1 MPIRPLVSLIDLWS
15 QSQVAA
21 DRLESLRENQIT
33 GETAVMQSEAR
44 DRAASNAG
52 TGETQE
58 TDDKSRKRLQNRL
71 AQKKY
76 RERLKTRIEDL
87 ERRAA
92 TVNDSTQSFY
102 SPTPIRS
109 QPSSLHVVSRHGS
122 TRSLEFDDHRQF
134 SSPATLVEG
143 QGREPVLNDQLNGP
157 SRQCDPLLG
166 QGTDLN
172 DHLRLSMSDLA
183 AGLPIAEASGHTY
196 SVIGV
201 GSKSDLESGQLWM
214 DEVDMFSSRDPA
226 AAANT
231 CSNWTP
237 QRADTDKKSR
247 LSEGANFVAASR
259 FLGGHKSSSEV
270 IDPRPMDVQSVMA
283 PSDRLGFARMNGE
296 SYQTQSRE
304 TRLGSVLNAAK
315 LQGYENLDAVFSAY
329 YTESFEVG
337 TPIQIAQK
345 MSRNRNLPSVLQ
357 NLRESVREW
366 NPREANGYRD
376 EIVRSAESVLVDE
389 FDRAISKTEAT
400 TSGPKETGQ
409 SASLMLPHS
418 LPTRIT
424 DESFETLSNLEP
436 NLEDE
441 LPNLWA
447 LIISLTADN
456 SEAGQRIRCQIL
468 LKVILTIA
476 KDKSL
481 SPLMTLR

>member
-1 MPIRPLVSLIDLWS
+1 M
-15 QSQVAA
+15 
-21 DRLESLRENQIT
+21 
-33 GETAVMQSEAR
+33 
-44 DRAASNAG
+44 
-52 TGETQE
+52 
-58 TDDKSRKRLQNRL
+58 
-71 AQKKY
+71 
-76 RERLKTRIEDL
+76 
-87 ERRAA
+87 
-92 TVNDSTQSFY
+92 
-102 SPTPIRS
+102 
-109 QPSSLHVVSRHGS
+109 
-122 TRSLEFDDHRQF
+122 
-134 SSPATLVEG
+134 
-143 QGREPVLNDQLNGP
+143 LNDQLNGP

-183 AGLPIAEASGHTY
+183 AGLPIAEASGHSTFSSLLIIHFSHFGMPTSFNQCVNRYATTPLSRSCLISATAY

-441 LPNLWA
+441 V
-447 LIISLTADN
+447 S
-456 SEAGQRIRCQIL
+456 
-468 LKVILTIA
+468 
-476 KDKSL
+476 
-481 SPLMTLR
+481 SPA